1 MGVPNGSDSETDGGQ
16 CRFVTATVVKL
27 HAKPRGKVLQELAA
41 GTRVRVTGEEERNF
55 LPIVVPGQQLRGWVR
70 AAALAPVQKP
80 DQGPSPLGNGHASGG
95 GETPGGTGPGA
106 GSGPSAAGSGVGA
119 RIAAEAGK
127 YVGFPYRLGTHG
139 PNSFDCSG
147 LVYWVVK
154 QVTQE
159 AISPDSHAQFKLGR
173 PIGAGE
179 LQPGDLLFYD
189 TMNGQEVRE
198 GNAASHVGIFVAP
211 GRMVG
216 ALNPETGVKESDP
229 FSAYFDPRFIG
240 ARRLF

>member
-1 MGVPNGSDSETDGGQ
+1 MGVPNGANADTDNGQ
-16 CRFVTATVVKL
+16 RRLVTTEVVKL
-27 HAKPRGKVLQELAA
+27 HAKPRGRVLQELAA

-70 AAALAPVQKP
+70 ATGLAPAPRP
-80 DQGPSPLGNGHASGG
+80 DGNGNGPGG
-95 GETPGGTGPGA
+95 GETGGSPGNGGGSGGGIDAHGA
-106 GSGPSAAGSGVGA
+106 GVGSKL
-119 RIAAEAGK
+119 AAEAGK
-127 YVGFPYRLGTHG
+127 YIGFPYRLGTHG
-139 PNSFDCSG
+139 PHSFDCSG
-147 LVYWVVK
+147 LVHWVVK

-159 AISPDSHAQFKLGR
+159 TISPDSHAQFKLGR
-173 PIGAGE
+173 AVGDGG

-211 GRMVG
+211 GRMVN
-216 ALNPETGVKESDP
+216 ALNPEDGIKESDP
-229 FSAYFDPRFIG
+229 FSDYFDPRFIG